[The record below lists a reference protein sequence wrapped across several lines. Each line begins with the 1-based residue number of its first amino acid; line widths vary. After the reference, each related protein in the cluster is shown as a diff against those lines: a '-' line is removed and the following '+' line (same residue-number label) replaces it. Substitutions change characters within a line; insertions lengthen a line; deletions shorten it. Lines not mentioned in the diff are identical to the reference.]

1 MVEVLWP
8 CQDCQFGRIEVADGY
23 ACPRCDHPEA
33 YELTSRPIYKCKK
46 CRYQVSVT
54 AGTVLH
60 GTRLSLRDWFSAA
73 YLVATN
79 TPGISAVQLQRQLG
93 LKRYETAWGL
103 LQKLRR
109 AMVRPERDRI
119 SGEVEVDETYI
130 GGLEEGR
137 GAGRL
142 RDSTKTIVVG
152 AVEIRGHSSGRVRLS
167 VVDDLSS
174 ASLVGFLEQSVA
186 PGSLV
191 HTDGWGG
198 YRPLAN
204 KGYVHQRQTQGSG
217 KRDGTLFPR
226 VHRVFSNPSRRGWR
240 ALTTASESSTYS
252 TISTS
257 MCSVSTGDAHRWQ
270 PFSRSSA
277 SPASTNRPPTTC
289 CMMVSKPDRHNP
301 SYVVHDIRWKWL
313 CDMRRLVFSS
323 SWRRLPL

>member
-1 MVEVLWP
+1 MSRLPFPRTLSAFQSWFATDEAYVEYLAESRWP
-8 CQDCQFGRIEVADGY
+8 DGY

-33 YELTSRPIYKCKK
+33 YELTSRPVYKCKQ

-60 GTRLSLRDWFSAA
+60 GTRLCLRDWFSAA
-73 YLVATN
+73 YLVATH

-137 GAGRL
+137 RAGRL
-142 RDSTKTIVVG
+142 SASTKTIVVA
-152 AVEIRGHSSGRVRLS
+152 AVEIRGRGSGRVRLS

-186 PGSLV
+186 PEASCIPTAGAATVLSPTRAMSTSAKHKDPARGPVRSSHASTGSSR
-191 HTDGWGG
+191 T
-198 YRPLAN
+198 
-204 KGYVHQRQTQGSG
+204 
-217 KRDGTLFPR
+217 
-226 VHRVFSNPSRRGWR
+226 SRRGWR

-257 MCSVSTGDAHRWQ
+257 MCSVLTGDAHRWQ
-270 PFSRSSA
+270 LFSRSSA
-277 SPASTNRPPTTC
+277 LPASTNRPPTT
-289 CMMVSKPDRHNP
+289 
-301 SYVVHDIRWKWL
+301 
-313 CDMRRLVFSS
+313 
-323 SWRRLPL
+323 

>member
-1 MVEVLWP
+1 VSRLPFPRTLTAFQSWFATEEACVEYLAESRWP
-8 CQDCQFGRIEVADGY
+8 DGY

-33 YELTSRPIYKCKK
+33 YELTSRPVYKCKQ

-60 GTRLSLRDWFSAA
+60 GTRLCLRDWFSAA
-73 YLVATN
+73 YLVATH

-137 GAGRL
+137 RAGRL
-142 RDSTKTIVVG
+142 SASTKTIVVG
-152 AVEIRGHSSGRVRLS
+152 AVEIRGRGSGRVRLS

-174 ASLVGFLEQSVA
+174 TSLVGFLEQSVA

-191 HTDGWGG
+191 RTDGWGG

-217 KRDGTLFPR
+217 KRATTLFPR
-226 VHRVFSNPSRRGWR
+226 VHRVFSNLKTWLAGTHHGVGEQHLQHYLNEYVFRLNRRR
-240 ALTTASESSTYS
+240 APMAAFQSLLGFASQ
-252 TISTS
+252 
-257 MCSVSTGDAHRWQ
+257 HQ
-270 PFSRSSA
+270 
-277 SPASTNRPPTTC
+277 PTTYN
-289 CMMVSKPDRHNP
+289 MLYDGERTG
-301 SYVVHDIRWKWL
+301 
-313 CDMRRLVFSS
+313 
-323 SWRRLPL
+323 